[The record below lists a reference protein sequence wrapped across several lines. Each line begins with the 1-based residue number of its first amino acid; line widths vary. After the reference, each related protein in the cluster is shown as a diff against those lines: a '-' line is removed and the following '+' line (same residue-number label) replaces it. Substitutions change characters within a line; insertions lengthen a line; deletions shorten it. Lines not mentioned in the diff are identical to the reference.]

1 MTNRTL
7 VRSIAGLATLAI
19 ASLGGAAMLAAN
31 AGGESATPAAKQ
43 ETPSPAAAQSSAS
56 LDGDALIEGLR
67 STPGCLGVDAGQMA
81 SGKNVIFAWF
91 ENKAAALAWYRSD
104 VHKQAMGDF
113 FPDTPR
119 VKPFDGVPDNVPI
132 LAIASIT
139 MADKPAFEE
148 TPLPISQIAI
158 ELYTPIKGGIHLG
171 GTFAPAGLKV
181 EGIRD
186 LTKGE

>member
-1 MTNRTL
+1 MKPRL
-7 VRSIAGLATLAI
+7 LFRSAALAALALASVAGARLLDGDTPAPTPTP
-19 ASLGGAAMLAAN
+19 GAAK
-31 AGGESATPAAKQ
+31 PA
-43 ETPSPAAAQSSAS
+43 PSAS
-56 LDGDALIEGLR
+56 LDGDALIQGLR
-67 STPGCLGVDAGQMA
+67 STPGCLGVDAGQMG

-104 VHKQAMGDF
+104 VHRQAMADF

-119 VKPFDGVPDNVPI
+119 VKPFEGVPDNVPI

-148 TPLPISQIAI
+148 TSLPISQIAI

-171 GTFAPAGLKV
+171 GTFAPAGMKV
-181 EGIRD
+181 EGLRD

>member
-1 MTNRTL
+1 MKPHLL
-7 VRSIAGLATLAI
+7 VRSGALAALALASVAGARLLDGDTPAP
-19 ASLGGAAMLAAN
+19 SPGAAK
-31 AGGESATPAAKQ
+31 PA
-43 ETPSPAAAQSSAS
+43 PSAS
-56 LDGDALIEGLR
+56 FDGDALIQGLR
-67 STPGCLGVDAGQMA
+67 STPGCLGVDAGKMG

-104 VHKQAMGDF
+104 VHRQAMTDF

-119 VKPFDGVPDNVPI
+119 VKPMDGVPDNVPI

-139 MADKPAFEE
+139 FADKPAFDE